1 MLDATRATFTTYILV
16 GFAERAGE
24 KFFPENFFRRCA
36 AARRAWVGG
45 GVPGASR
52 GRTRTCAGRTCR
64 RAPCSVRRDS
74 SHRSSLASCSAPPPA
89 QRGGRLVRV
98 RVRAATPRRNP
109 DLARTHCIIARPV
122 APVSVLRARASAPQL
137 FRRAVWCARAPP
149 HASSVDTRELWAL
162 SCFERSAGSAGRG
175 PVHECGVCESFYLF
189 FRLKPFGGT
198 SVARMT

>member
-1 MLDATRATFTTYILV
+1 M
-16 GFAERAGE
+16 
-24 KFFPENFFRRCA
+24 
-36 AARRAWVGG
+36 RRARPLQLIYWWASRSGPAKNFPGKLFQAMRCGAACVGG
-45 GVPGASR
+45 G
-52 GRTRTCAGRTCR
+52 R
-64 RAPCSVRRDS
+64 RARSFAGGGPGRARGARAAVRRDS

-98 RVRAATPRRNP
+98 RVRAETPRRNP

-122 APVSVLRARASAPQL
+122 APVSVLRARASASQL